1 MQSPAA
7 IEVKLETVENR
18 YFEVNLRITRLEYFK
33 VAYKLISRS
42 MSAFKATQAHVFKS
56 GISYAT
62 KNLIILTTYYEQRQ
76 ELGETSYLERHKFLG
91 IGFHI

>member
-42 MSAFKATQAHVFKS
+42 MSGFQATQAHVSKS

-62 KNLIILTTYYEQRQ
+62 KNLIILTTMNKDK
-76 ELGETSYLERHKFLG
+76 S
-91 IGFHI
+91 

>member
-33 VAYKLISRS
+33 VAYKHISRS
-42 MSAFKATQAHVFKS
+42 MSAFQATQAHVLKS

-62 KNLIILTTYYEQRQ
+62 KNLVILTTMNKDK
-76 ELGETSYLERHKFLG
+76 S
-91 IGFHI
+91 

>member
-42 MSAFKATQAHVFKS
+42 MSAFQATQAHVFKS

-62 KNLIILTTYYEQRQ
+62 KNLIILTTMNKDK
-76 ELGETSYLERHKFLG
+76 S
-91 IGFHI
+91 

>member
-42 MSAFKATQAHVFKS
+42 MSAFQATQSHVFKNR
-56 GISYAT
+56 
-62 KNLIILTTYYEQRQ
+62 KNLIILTTMKKDK
-76 ELGETSYLERHKFLG
+76 S
-91 IGFHI
+91 

>member
-42 MSAFKATQAHVFKS
+42 MSAFQATQTHVFKS

-62 KNLIILTTYYEQRQ
+62 KNLITLTTMNKDK
-76 ELGETSYLERHKFLG
+76 S
-91 IGFHI
+91 